1 MHAALL
7 GKVYQ
12 EKIKRGKENESEKIV
27 RDRINAQNCV

>member
-7 GKVYQ
+7 G
-12 EKIKRGKENESEKIV
+12 EKSKRGKENERKKIV